1 MNWRIEQ
8 EVPQGGKPSITKDD
22 VAYDAIG
29 EDDDGK
35 PTYPDPLSTETLA
48 LVRSAGL
55 AAANAVTGRVL
66 LTIEGARDDD
76 GEGPRPEQI
85 IATASR
91 ILE

>member
-1 MNWRIEQ
+1 MNYRIQQ

-22 VAYDAIG
+22 VQYDPISY
-29 EDDDGK
+29 DGDE
-35 PTYPDPLSTETLA
+35 PVYPDPLSTETLA

-66 LTIEGARDDD
+66 LTIEGARDE